1 MKIVLASGSPRRKEL
16 MEKTG
21 LEFEVDTADFDE
33 RSISE
38 KSTKKLVEILAFKKA
53 ESVAKRHPN
62 SLIIGSDLLVSYKN
76 TQIGKP
82 NDAKDAK
89 KILQLLR
96 GKTHQV
102 YNGIVVINTKS
113 NKFAK
118 IVEVANV
125 TMCNYSDREIDDYIA
140 TGEPLDKGGAYAIQ
154 GLGKKLIEKFEGE
167 KEIIIGLPTKTVLKL
182 MKESQNPAF
191 IKDPTLITPGK

>member
-1 MKIVLASGSPRRKEL
+1 MRIILASGSPRRKEQ
-16 MEKTG
+16 MQKTG
-21 LEFEVDTADFDE
+21 LEFEIDPADFDE

-76 TQIGKP
+76 AQIGKP

-113 NKFAK
+113 DKIAK

-125 TMCNYSDREIDDYIA
+125 TMHNYSDREIDDYIA
-140 TGEPLDKGGAYAIQ
+140 TGEPMDKGGAYAIQ
-154 GLGKKLIEKFEGE
+154 GLGGNLVKKFKGD
-167 KEIIIGLPTKTVLKL
+167 KEVIIGLPIKTVLKL
-182 MKESQNPAF
+182 
-191 IKDPTLITPGK
+191 IKICQEQ